1 MTVAAIPVGVPPLV
15 RAWVAQLL
23 DPAFLDFI
31 GRVDDHQI
39 DVRLSGSHG
48 RVRRRPA
55 ISLDEGMKDM
65 VEPGALIN
73 ALNEVQA
80 TAS

>member
-1 MTVAAIPVGVPPLV
+1 MTVGTVEVPPLV

-23 DPAFLDFI
+23 DPAFLELV

-65 VEPGALIN
+65 VEPMALIN
-73 ALNEVQA
+73 ALEPKP
-80 TAS
+80 AS